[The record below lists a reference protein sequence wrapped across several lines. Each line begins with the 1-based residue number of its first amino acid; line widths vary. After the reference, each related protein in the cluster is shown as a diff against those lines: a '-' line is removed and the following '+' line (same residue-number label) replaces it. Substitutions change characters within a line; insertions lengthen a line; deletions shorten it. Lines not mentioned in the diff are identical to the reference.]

1 MTSPDIAVA
10 LSAPE
15 HGLRHWW
22 HRQILRRYPD
32 DEGTVTLRHRR
43 IYLLPTKRGLAFL
56 FTVTL
61 MLLTSLNYAISL
73 GFVITFLW
81 LGVFAATLTHTFRN
95 LYGMKISA
103 ISAGHT
109 FAGGSLA
116 FTVSIDSGDHER
128 ERVQLSVEKTP
139 AEKASSKSETSSEE
153 TSSQC
158 FDLLSASTRLITL
171 TRPTYRRGRL
181 PMGRLTVATEAPLGL
196 WRAWAY
202 VHFSLEGLVF
212 PAPEVAPPSLPQGVD
227 PQGGTG
233 MGRVGN
239 DDLAGLREYQRG
251 DPLQRVAWKTVAR
264 GVGWYTKAFEGGEG
278 RHFVHLDYNQMPSAL
293 DTEMRLSRLTAWT
306 LLCEREGKPF
316 ALTLPQVVLPL
327 CKGVS
332 HSEEALTLLA
342 LFRNDRAEVSA
353 ETGGRR

>member
-1 MTSPDIAVA
+1 MLTAV
-10 LSAPE
+10 SFSVPE
-15 HGLRHWW
+15 HGLRRWW
-22 HRQILRRYPD
+22 RRQVLRRYPD

-43 IYLLPTKRGLAFL
+43 IYLLPTKRGLGFL
-56 FTVTL
+56 FTVAL

-95 LYGMKISA
+95 LFGMKVSA
-103 ISAGHT
+103 ISAGHA

-128 ERVQLSVEKTP
+128 ERVRLAIE
-139 AEKASSKSETSSEE
+139 EASP
-153 TSSQC
+153 QC
-158 FDLLSASTRLITL
+158 FDLPAASTRLITL

-181 PMGRLTVATEAPLGL
+181 PMGRLTVSTEAPLGL
-196 WRAWAY
+196 WRAWSY

-212 PAPEVAPPSLPQGVD
+212 PAPEVAPPPLPQGVD
-227 PQGGTG
+227 PQGGTE

-239 DDLAGLREYQRG
+239 EDLAGVREYQRG
-251 DPLQRVAWKTVAR
+251 DPLQRVAWKAVAR

-278 RHFVHLDYNQMPSAL
+278 RHFIHLDYGKLSGAL
-293 DTEMRLSRLTAWT
+293 DTEMRLSRLTAWI
-306 LLCEREGKPF
+306 LLCEREGRPF
-316 ALTLPQVVLPL
+316 ALTLPQVALPL
-327 CKGVS
+327 RKGVA

-342 LFRNDRAEVSA
+342 LFQSDRTVA
-353 ETGGRR
+353 GDGR

>member
-1 MTSPDIAVA
+1 MSAV
-10 LSAPE
+10 SFPAPE
-15 HGLRHWW
+15 QGLRFWW
-22 HRQILRRYPD
+22 LRQILRRYPD

-43 IYLLPTKRGLAFL
+43 IYLLPTKRGLVFL
-56 FTVTL
+56 FTVAL
-61 MLLTSLNYAISL
+61 MLLVSLNYAISL

-95 LYGMKISA
+95 LFGMKLSA

-128 ERVQLSVEKTP
+128 ERVQLTVEEAP
-139 AEKASSKSETSSEE
+139 
-153 TSSQC
+153 SQY
-158 FDLLSASTRLITL
+158 FDLPAASTRLITL
-171 TRPTYRRGRL
+171 TKPTYRRGRL

-196 WRAWAY
+196 WRAWSY
-202 VHFSLEGLVF
+202 VHFPLEGLVF

-239 DDLAGLREYQRG
+239 EDLAGLREYQRG
-251 DPLQRVAWKTVAR
+251 DPLQRVAWKAVAR

-278 RHFVHLDYNQMPSAL
+278 RHFIHLDYSSLPGAL
-293 DTEMRLSRLTAWT
+293 DTEMRLSRLTAWV
-306 LLCEREGKPF
+306 LLCEREGRPF
-316 ALTLPQVVLPL
+316 ALTLPQASLPL
-327 CKGVS
+327 RKGVA

-342 LFRNDRAEVSA
+342 LFRSDGA
-353 ETGGRR
+353 GGKR